1 MRQYFLLITIGL
13 LLSVSLHAQ
22 DKTMQQAVDGN
33 NAFCFDWMRESY
45 QKNENQIFSPQSIS
59 IALSMA
65 YDGAKWRTKW
75 EMAKVMHFQRNDN
88 DNHEAWIEYIN
99 YFEQIKTPLFY
110 SANAAWVQKDF
121 HFLPE
126 YLKAIEA
133 YKANVK
139 AVDFK
144 NTLRRE
150 DARRQMNAWVENKTR
165 RKIKQLIRK
174 GDVDDQTRLVLINAI
189 YFDAKWKQE
198 FPEKMTKKRPF
209 NGDES
214 KACEF
219 MHNEGEYAW
228 MQTELYSAIELPYQS
243 DLSSMYVILPN
254 ADADIAMIL
263 NEFDGETFE
272 KICQSM
278 EKEKLRIGI
287 PKFNLSSRTQMKKQL
302 MKMGMERAFTMNAN
316 FKGMNGKRNLM
327 IDEVIHQAVIDVN
340 EAGTEASAATAV
352 VVREKQQKAAP
363 EFIADRP
370 FIFVIK
376 ENKLGSILFAGVLE
390 NPLVLSK

>member
-1 MRQYFLLITIGL
+1 MKQIILWISVGL
-13 LLSVSLHAQ
+13 FLSVSLQAQ
-22 DKTMQQAVDGN
+22 DKDLQKAVDGN

-75 EMAKVMHFQRNDN
+75 EMAKVMHFQNNDN
-88 DNHEAWIEYIN
+88 KNHEAWTAYID
-99 YFEQIKTPLFY
+99 YFKQIKTPLFY
-110 SANAAWVQKDF
+110 SANAAWIQKDF

-126 YLKAIEA
+126 YIKSIEA
-133 YKANVK
+133 YNAKIK

-144 NTLRRE
+144 NTLKRE
-150 DARRQMNAWVENKTR
+150 DARRQMNTWVENQTR
-165 RKIKQLIRK
+165 QKIKHLIRK

-189 YFDAKWKQE
+189 YFDAKWQYE
-198 FPEKMTKKRPF
+198 FPAKMTKERPF
-209 NGDES
+209 NGD
-214 KACEF
+214 KNNTCEF
-219 MHNEGEYAW
+219 MHNEAEYAW
-228 MQTELYSAIELPYQS
+228 VQNENYAAIELPYQS
-243 DLSSMYVILPN
+243 ELSSMFVILPN
-254 ADADIAMIL
+254 ANSDISKIL
-263 NEFDGETFE
+263 EEFDAEAFNE
-272 KICQSM
+272 MCQSM
-278 EKEKLRIGI
+278 KKEKLRIGI
-287 PKFNLSSRTQMKKQL
+287 PKFNLSSCTQMKKQL
-302 MKMGMERAFTMNAN
+302 MKMGMLRAFTQDAN

-340 EAGTEASAATAV
+340 ESGTKASAATAV
-352 VVREKQQKAAP
+352 VVREKQQKVIP

-390 NPLVLSK
+390 NPLILSK

>member
-1 MRQYFLLITIGL
+1 MKQIILWITIGL
-13 LLSVSLHAQ
+13 FLSVSIQAQ
-22 DKTMQQAVDGN
+22 DKAMLKAVEGN
-33 NAFCFDWMRESY
+33 NSFCFDWMRESY
-45 QKNENQIFSPQSIS
+45 QANENQIFSPQSIS

-75 EMAKVMHFQRNDN
+75 EMAKVMHFQGNDN
-88 DNHEAWIEYIN
+88 KNHDAWTSYIEY
-99 YFEQIKTPLFY
+99 FDQIKTPLFY
-110 SANAAWVQKDF
+110 SANAAWIQKDF

-126 YLKAIEA
+126 YIKAIEA
-133 YKANVK
+133 YKAKVK
-139 AVDFK
+139 SVDFR
-144 NTLRRE
+144 NTLSRE
-150 DARRQMNAWVENKTR
+150 DARRKMNIWVENKTR
-165 RKIKQLIRK
+165 RKINQLIRK

-189 YFDAKWKQE
+189 YFDAKWQLE
-198 FPEKMTKKRPF
+198 FPEKMTNKRPF
-209 NGDES
+209 NGNKEIT
-214 KACEF
+214 CEF

-228 MQTELYSAIELPYQS
+228 MQGENYAALELPYQS
-243 DLSSMYVILPN
+243 ELSSMFVILPN
-254 ADADIAMIL
+254 TNSDIYSLLEKFDA
-263 NEFDGETFE
+263 ETFNQM
-272 KICQSM
+272 CQNM
-278 EKEKLRIGI
+278 KKEKLRIGI
-287 PKFNLSSRTQMKKQL
+287 PKFNLSSRTEMKKQL
-302 MKMGMERAFTMNAN
+302 MKMGMIRAFTQDAN

-352 VVREKQQKAAP
+352 VVREKQQKVVP